1 MKELEN
7 SPRSHSSTPGR
18 ELYDPRTAPGT
29 SPPPRKRSKYTAPF
43 LPVNSRERREFL
55 QSVAEENQKLQKE
68 DQFFER
74 ESQAALYGSK
84 EWMEQKSVPDFLD
97 DALGA
102 SLNLSSIP
110 PEPHDPN
117 LTLET
122 VGAAASTVSSSYG
135 WPMLYERGT
144 TTSIPPQ
151 VTQEKNSQAES
162 EYDLMDKAA
171 SMVPF
176 VVNRHSVY
184 LYNGVHYEAQSADE
198 VEGVILDLCREDAI
212 RIGKYSPIK
221 NACKL
226 IKIDK
231 RFQSPQEW
239 LDAGKRYVTFL
250 NGNLGLDTGQLLPH
264 SPSIFTTFCVQANYL
279 GPECGV
285 ETPVFDQVLLRA
297 GGGDP
302 WFVERVFQMFG
313 YVFTADIQGKCGFL
327 LQGVTNSGKSLLCNF
342 LSSFFPEDK
351 VAAISLHSVGDRF
364 STAELEGAAL
374 CITPDL
380 PSSPLS
386 EKAAGM
392 VKALTGNDLIQ
403 ADRKYQKHTKFR
415 FEGKFLMGTN
425 HALLTK
431 DYDPAFADRLV
442 VLPFLYSIPRAEWDS
457 KLLDRLKLER
467 DAVASKAMDAYFR
480 LCQANYVFAGDYALN
495 LPAAVGRPVQ
505 CQYMSIALVDQY
517 VRTCYEPSPSGR
529 VFVSDAYSDFCLK
542 SGSDPD
548 SALFGKYFIE
558 AAGRCFGAAHERRRR
573 VPGGNP
579 ISSVVGLQHKFEGGE
594 HHAEI

>member
-1 MKELEN
+1 MHQYTQTN
-7 SPRSHSSTPGR
+7 SVPVATKGESPPQLSDEGKQR
-18 ELYDPRTAPGT
+18 ELYCPFSSSDPKLQNIIDSFVAKEKEEQQKQTHPEEGGVPSDLKAFLDEMVNPYDFLETAP
-29 SPPPRKRSKYTAPF
+29 
-43 LPVNSRERREFL
+43 
-55 QSVAEENQKLQKE
+55 EENLPAPPIFQVAYDPDSTPEVMNVFSTIVAPALE
-68 DQFFER
+68 RTIQFGGDM
-74 ESQAALYGSK
+74 AVSK
-84 EWMEQKSVPDFLD
+84 PSPGMPGR
-97 DALGA
+97 GA
-102 SLNLSSIP
+102 
-110 PEPHDPN
+110 
-117 LTLET
+117 
-122 VGAAASTVSSSYG
+122 
-135 WPMLYERGT
+135 
-144 TTSIPPQ
+144 
-151 VTQEKNSQAES
+151 QAES

-529 VFVSDAYSDFCLK
+529 VFVSDAYADFCLK

>member
-1 MKELEN
+1 
-7 SPRSHSSTPGR
+7 
-18 ELYDPRTAPGT
+18 
-29 SPPPRKRSKYTAPF
+29 
-43 LPVNSRERREFL
+43 
-55 QSVAEENQKLQKE
+55 
-68 DQFFER
+68 
-74 ESQAALYGSK
+74 
-84 EWMEQKSVPDFLD
+84 
-97 DALGA
+97 
-102 SLNLSSIP
+102 
-110 PEPHDPN
+110 
-117 LTLET
+117 
-122 VGAAASTVSSSYG
+122 
-135 WPMLYERGT
+135 
-144 TTSIPPQ
+144 
-151 VTQEKNSQAES
+151 
-162 EYDLMDKAA
+162 
-171 SMVPF
+171 
-176 VVNRHSVY
+176 
-184 LYNGVHYEAQSADE
+184 
-198 VEGVILDLCREDAI
+198 
-212 RIGKYSPIK
+212 
-221 NACKL
+221 
-226 IKIDK
+226 
-231 RFQSPQEW
+231 
-239 LDAGKRYVTFL
+239 
-250 NGNLGLDTGQLLPH
+250 
-264 SPSIFTTFCVQANYL
+264 
-279 GPECGV
+279 
-285 ETPVFDQVLLRA
+285 
-297 GGGDP
+297 
-302 WFVERVFQMFG
+302 MFG

-529 VFVSDAYSDFCLK
+529 VFVSDAYADFCLK
-542 SGSDPD
+542 SGSNPD

-558 AAGRCFGAAHERRRR
+558 AAGRCFGAEHERRRR

-594 HHAEI
+594 PHAEI

>member
-1 MKELEN
+1 
-7 SPRSHSSTPGR
+7 
-18 ELYDPRTAPGT
+18 
-29 SPPPRKRSKYTAPF
+29 
-43 LPVNSRERREFL
+43 
-55 QSVAEENQKLQKE
+55 
-68 DQFFER
+68 
-74 ESQAALYGSK
+74 
-84 EWMEQKSVPDFLD
+84 MEQKSVPDFLD

-264 SPSIFTTFCVQANYL
+264 SP
-279 GPECGV
+279 
-285 ETPVFDQVLLRA
+285 
-297 GGGDP
+297 
-302 WFVERVFQMFG
+302 
-313 YVFTADIQGKCGFL
+313 
-327 LQGVTNSGKSLLCNF
+327 
-342 LSSFFPEDK
+342 
-351 VAAISLHSVGDRF
+351 
-364 STAELEGAAL
+364 
-374 CITPDL
+374 
-380 PSSPLS
+380 
-386 EKAAGM
+386 
-392 VKALTGNDLIQ
+392 
-403 ADRKYQKHTKFR
+403 
-415 FEGKFLMGTN
+415 
-425 HALLTK
+425 
-431 DYDPAFADRLV
+431 
-442 VLPFLYSIPRAEWDS
+442 
-457 KLLDRLKLER
+457 
-467 DAVASKAMDAYFR
+467 
-480 LCQANYVFAGDYALN
+480 
-495 LPAAVGRPVQ
+495 
-505 CQYMSIALVDQY
+505 
-517 VRTCYEPSPSGR
+517 
-529 VFVSDAYSDFCLK
+529 
-542 SGSDPD
+542 
-548 SALFGKYFIE
+548 
-558 AAGRCFGAAHERRRR
+558 
-573 VPGGNP
+573 
-579 ISSVVGLQHKFEGGE
+579 
-594 HHAEI
+594 